1 MLTAISLQNFKCYK
15 DKTKFPLSKLNLLTG
30 LNGKGKSTV
39 LQALLL
45 MRQSIERSNTNTQVF
60 LTGQWIDLNSFQE
73 LKNRFS
79 TEDTIQIHIGFN
91 IKENIHQLGYVFGK
105 NKDLHNVADILMI
118 KKDSYEYKIQE
129 NNHDFIALEDFMPF
143 KLFIPQGAFNY
154 VKLPLFPNTTLFKN
168 LHYVSAERVAARNSY
183 NISEL
188 KPDGGQVLH
197 YLSKHTNHLA
207 QVNEILSEI
216 FEEKVAVE
224 IKDIDGDLILIRF
237 YLNEERYLP
246 TNIGFGYSYILPI
259 IVAGL
264 VAKEGEILIIEN
276 PEAHLHPK
284 AQSRLANF
292 LARVASM
299 GVQVFIESHSEHI
312 LNGVRIAAI
321 EREGKE
327 KYLTNTDISILY
339 FQQSEETAFVQIPVE
354 KDGKIRNWPDGFFDQ
369 LEKDTEILYGL

>member
-73 LKNRFS
+73 LKNKFAA
-79 TEDTIQIHIGFN
+79 EDTIQINIGFN
-91 IKENIHQLGYVFGK
+91 IKENIHQLGYAFGK
-105 NKDLHNVADILMI
+105 NKDFHNVADILMI
-118 KKDSYEYKIQE
+118 SIDNQLHKLGGNYRDSIVL
-129 NNHDFIALEDFMPF
+129 ADFMPLR
-143 KLFIPQGAFNY
+143 LFVPLQGGSYVPNY
-154 VKLPLFPNTTLFKN
+154 YFPNTTLFKN

-188 KPDGGQVLH
+188 KPDGGQILH

-207 QVNEILSEI
+207 KVNETLSEI
-216 FEEKVAVE
+216 FDEKVAVE

-237 YLNEERYLP
+237 YLNGERYLP

-276 PEAHLHPK
+276 PEAHLHPR
-284 AQSRLANF
+284 AQSRLTNF
-292 LARVASM
+292 LAKVASM
-299 GVQVFIESHSEHI
+299 GVQVFIESHSDHI
-312 LNGVRIAAI
+312 LNALRVAVK
-321 EREGKE
+321 KE
-327 KYLTNTDISILY
+327 ELASDD
-339 FQQSEETAFVQIPVE
+339 VQIFYFANDTESSQP
-354 KDGKIRNWPDGFFDQ
+354 KIFMPKIDADGRIEEWPDGFFDEWNNN
-369 LEKDTEILYGL
+369 LMELL